1 MNNASQSRTESPR
14 VLVTGASGHLGSHLV
29 KSLSKLGY
37 SVFAVSRR
45 NSFSEYENV
54 THIFHDWSRPVSFEV
69 PKVDVIFHLAAQ
81 TSSYVARGNVVEDIN
96 TNVIGTVQLLEHIAK
111 TNIQPVFIFTGSMT
125 EYGMT
130 SSEPTNE
137 KMPLSP
143 QTFYEVA
150 KLTTEMYV
158 EQFVREGWLSKSITL
173 RLSNIYGANSLEQ
186 GADRGFLDR
195 SIWRALLGEPL
206 TYFGSGEYLRDF
218 LNIDD
223 GIDALISAAES
234 SEYLNLPAFNI
245 GTGSGTTIKQAL
257 LLIASEAEML
267 TGKHVAV
274 NQSEFLSNSYQIEMR
289 NSVADSSAFHVASG
303 WVPKIALES
312 GVREALRKTWRII
325 NS

>member
-1 MNNASQSRTESPR
+1 MNNTSQVQTEYPR
-14 VLVTGASGHLGSHLV
+14 VLVTGASGHLGSRLV

-37 SVFAVSRR
+37 PVFAVSRR
-45 NSFSEYENV
+45 NSFSEYANV
-54 THIFHDWSRPVSFEV
+54 THIFHDWSQPVTFEV

-81 TSSYVARGNVVEDIN
+81 TSSYVARGNVVGDIN
-96 TNVIGTVQLLEHIAK
+96 TNVIGTVQLLERVAK
-111 TNIQPVFIFTGSMT
+111 TNIQPVFIFAGSMT

-130 SSEPTNE
+130 SSEAVNE

-158 EQFVREGWLSKSITL
+158 EQFVREGWLSKSVTL
-173 RLSNIYGANSLEQ
+173 RLSNIYGATSHEQ

-195 SIWRALLGEPL
+195 SIWKALSGEPL

-223 GIDALISAAES
+223 GISALIAAAES
-234 SEYLNLPAFNI
+234 SEYMNLPAFNI

-257 LLIASEAEML
+257 LLIASEAGVL
-267 TGKHVAV
+267 TGNPVPV
-274 NQSEFLSNSYQIEMR
+274 NQSEFLSSSYQIEMR
-289 NSVADSSAFHVASG
+289 NSVADSSAFRAASG
-303 WVPKIALES
+303 WVPKVTLES
-312 GVREALRKTWRII
+312 GVREALKKTWRIL